1 MLQSGSSFS
10 FLISGTSNKSL
21 YLWDFLFI
29 FRRSSIPF
37 RSSLLGFP
45 ISPMAPDPNRAG
57 TSASANAAKD
67 DAVAKK
73 KVENEDL
80 VSPKP
85 LLQIF
90 ARSRT
95 QISSKLSEAHKLKID
110 CFCGNLCSPMRIWRW
125 SSNWSCT
132 WKGFRILTRDCRRLH
147 SRAWGKPSFMLERNK
162 FWFEWTFLTIF
173 FSFICVWNWNVWL
186 CSRQEIRTSTSSM
199 TSVPKPLKFLRP
211 HYGTL
216 KTYYETMA
224 ESDLK
229 V

>member
-67 DAVAKK
+67 DAVTKK

-95 QISSKLSEAHKLKID
+95 QISSKLSETRKMIASGEICAVRWGFGFEATAGVVRGEGSGSWQGIAEGCTREHEVNLV
-110 CFCGNLCSPMRIWRW
+110 LCS
-125 SSNWSCT
+125 NWIHFEMNESCMN
-132 WKGFRILTRDCRRLH
+132 WVD
-147 SRAWGKPSFMLERNK
+147 
-162 FWFEWTFLTIF
+162 
-173 FSFICVWNWNVWL
+173 WNV
-186 CSRQEIRTSTSSM
+186 
-199 TSVPKPLKFLRP
+199 
-211 HYGTL
+211 
-216 KTYYETMA
+216 
-224 ESDLK
+224 
-229 V
+229 